1 MLMPRDILVPN
12 GQKIL
17 PEGPDRVAALTAR
30 VDTLND
36 ELRHHSAPDV
46 LRAAIAQVPNLALV
60 SSFGAESVAL
70 LHLASMVKRDLPVLF
85 IDTEMLFA
93 ETLTYQHELSERLG
107 LRNVQII
114 RTQEAPQKDPDG
126 TLHLR
131 DSDACCAF
139 RKTVPLQNALLK
151 FDGWIT
157 GRKRFQSGTRASLP
171 FFEVETP
178 ADAPARI
185 KVNPLAHWQ
194 ASDVSDY
201 IDENRLP
208 RHPLVAK
215 GYPSIGCAPCTSPV
229 KPGED
234 PRAGR
239 WRDQEKDECG
249 IHFVDGKMVRT
260 GAKT

>member
-1 MLMPRDILVPN
+1 MPRDHPYIPN

-17 PEGPDRVAALTAR
+17 PEGSDHVAAMTYQ
-30 VDTLND
+30 VNGLNNS
-36 ELRHHSAPDV
+36 LRHHSATDV
-46 LRAAIAQVPNLALV
+46 LSAAIENVPHLALV

-93 ETLTYQHELSERLG
+93 ETLVYQHELSERLG

-114 RTQEAPQKDPDG
+114 RAIDLAQADPDG
-126 TLHLR
+126 TLYKR
-131 DSDACCAF
+131 DPDACCAL
-139 RKTVPLQNALLK
+139 RKTVPLRQALDG
-151 FDGWIT
+151 FDGWVT

-171 FFEVETP
+171 FFEIETSSG
-178 ADAPARI
+178 APARI
-185 KVNPLAHWQ
+185 KVNPLAHWK

-208 RHPLVAK
+208 RHPMVAK

-239 WRDQEKDECG
+239 WRDIEKDECG
-249 IHFVDGKMVRT
+249 IHFVNGKMIRT
-260 GAKT
+260 GANS

>member
-1 MLMPRDILVPN
+1 MPRDTLIPD
-12 GQKIL
+12 GQEIL
-17 PEGPDRVAALTAR
+17 PEGPDRVAQLTAQ
-30 VDTLND
+30 VEALND
-36 ELRHHSAPDV
+36 SMRHHSATDV
-46 LRAAIAQVPNLALV
+46 LRAAIENVPNLALV

-70 LHLASMVKRDLPVLF
+70 LHVAAMVKRNLPVVF
-85 IDTEMLFA
+85 IDTEMLFV
-93 ETLTYQHELSERLG
+93 ETLVYQQELAERLG
-107 LRNVQII
+107 LRNIQTI
-114 RTQEAPQKDPDG
+114 RAADIAEKDPDG

-131 DSDACCAF
+131 DTDACCAF
-139 RKTVPLQNALLK
+139 RKTVPLQTALRG

-171 FFEVETP
+171 FFEVEIP
-178 ADAPARI
+178 PNAPARI

-208 RHPLVAK
+208 RHPLVSK
-215 GYPSIGCAPCTSPV
+215 GYPSIGCAPCTSAV

-239 WRDQEKDECG
+239 WRNTEKEECG
-249 IHFVDGKMVRT
+249 IHFVDGKMVRI
-260 GAKT
+260 GAET

>member
-1 MLMPRDILVPN
+1 MPRDQLTLPN
-12 GQKIL
+12 GEQIL
-17 PEGPDRVAALTAR
+17 PEGPDRVAALTRQMEA
-30 VDTLND
+30 LND
-36 ELRHHSAPDV
+36 GLRHHSATDV
-46 LRAAIAQVPNLALV
+46 LRAAIDNVPNLALV

-93 ETLTYQHELSERLG
+93 ETLVYQQELSERLG
-107 LRNVQII
+107 LRNVQTI
-114 RTQEAPQKDPDG
+114 RAQDVAEKDPDG

-131 DSDACCAF
+131 DPDACCAF
-139 RKTVPLQNALLK
+139 RKTVPLQHALQG

-171 FFEVETP
+171 FFEVEAP

-208 RHPLVAK
+208 RHPLVSQ
-215 GYPSIGCAPCTSPV
+215 GYPSIGCAPCTSKV

-239 WRDQEKDECG
+239 WRNIEKEECG
-249 IHFVDGKMVRT
+249 IHFVDGKMVRV